1 MNDSKLGNDNS
12 VIDVVKEFDY
22 STQQDAYNKKFIKWR
37 NQRDNP
43 YAYNFTENKKEMV
56 FVEGHGFLNSS
67 AAEAEERTLKN
78 IFYVIGIAM
87 LGVFTIDNVLR
98 KLFIQLLGL
107 IGVNVHTTF
116 FNSVIY
122 GGSTEVAAVLI
133 FSILVKLLAPAI
145 FVHSK
150 FKIPMQVSYPCVIGD
165 GIELFLAIS
174 TTLVVSVIM
183 SIPSTYVQATHEIYS
198 FFKEYSSDV
207 SLWDQEEFIIYTV
220 FDVIVLSVL
229 TEILFRGE
237 MFAALRQFGDLFA
250 IAVTSVLSGLIT
262 QDFNVMLGSIMI
274 SIVSSI
280 GLLRSN
286 TIFTAIAVRVTYR
299 MYLLSLTLVE
309 IYADDLYITRNL
321 FMAAVFV
328 VGIIAFA
335 VCLINN
341 SRRNRHFCVG
351 FNMYVPMKRKLI
363 IVLKSFPMSAVIFIA
378 LTAAALQAFI

>member
-1 MNDSKLGNDNS
+1 MNDSKLENDNS

-22 STQQDAYNKKFIKWR
+22 STQQETYNKKFVKWR
-37 NQRDNP
+37 NQKDNP

-87 LGVFTIDNVLR
+87 LGIFTIANVLQ
-98 KLFIQLLGL
+98 KLFIQLLSL
-107 IGVNVHTTF
+107 IGLNVHTTF

-122 GGSTEVAAVLI
+122 GGRTEVATVLI

-150 FKIPMQVSYPCVIGD
+150 FKIPMRVGYPCVIGD
-165 GIELFLAIS
+165 GVELILAIS
-174 TTLVVSVIM
+174 ITLVVSVVM

-198 FFKEYSSDV
+198 FFKAYSSDV

-237 MFAALRQFGDLFA
+237 MFAVLRQFGDLFA
-250 IAVTSVLSGLIT
+250 IVVTSVLSGFIT
-262 QDFNVMLGSIMI
+262 QDFNVMLGSILI

-309 IYADDLYITRNL
+309 MNAGDLYITRNL
-321 FMAAVFV
+321 FMAAVLIVGLV
-328 VGIIAFA
+328 VFA

-341 SRRNRHFCVG
+341 TRRKRHFCVS
-351 FNMYVPMKRKLI
+351 FNMYVPMKRKFI
-363 IVLKSFPMSAVIFIA
+363 TALKSFPMSAVVFIA